1 MSTTLQQKSMVSIQK
16 EFAEPVFIKEQSL
29 RHNRSESDLRFISN
43 MLKPLSNKE
52 ALLKRK
58 PSQLSLA
65 GKLYNIK
72 EFSDKDDD
80 DVLKSVREKGK
91 EGSILHISENG
102 SDVLVME
109 MVQSSKLQV
118 MAGTIEKLF
127 IKLADET
134 CQDLDY
140 VDTYIL
146 SHLFFTNSLELLENL
161 MARFHLEP
169 LPGEVN
175 YFKKW
180 QRCIQIK

>member
-1 MSTTLQQKSMVSIQK
+1 MVSIQK
-16 EFAEPVFIKEQSL
+16 EFAEPVFIKEQTL

-72 EFSDKDDD
+72 EFCDEDDD

-161 MARFHLEP
+161 MARFHLEA
-169 LPGEVN
+169 LPGEIN

-180 QRCIQIK
+180 QRCIQVK